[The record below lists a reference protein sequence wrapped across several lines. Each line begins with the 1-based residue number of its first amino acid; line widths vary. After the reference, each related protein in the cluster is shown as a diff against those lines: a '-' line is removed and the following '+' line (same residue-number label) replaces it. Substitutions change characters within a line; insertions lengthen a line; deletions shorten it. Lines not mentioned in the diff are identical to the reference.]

1 MQAKAAQNHSPGPTH
16 LHQVPGSR
24 LSAAPYLLLL
34 LGHSL
39 PDLTRL
45 LGEVRDADAWMVRLD
60 LLPAGVQPQHVGRH
74 GPLGGVGVL
83 ALLYLCRNPEA
94 VSHLL
99 PTKLHILPKR

>member
-1 MQAKAAQNHSPGPTH
+1 MPREEPVRTWGGVGRPHTQEKG
-16 LHQVPGSR
+16 
-24 LSAAPYLLLL
+24 
-34 LGHSL
+34 LGI
-39 PDLTRL
+39 
-45 LGEVRDADAWMVRLD
+45 RDADAWMVRLD